1 MHSEKN
7 TRSHGPTLRFF
18 CGILLVTAF
27 SAASICAQTVV
38 GRISGTVRDASGAV
52 VPNTTV
58 TATNTATNLSR
69 SGITDGDGFYTVTNL
84 PAGTY
89 TVTAEQTNFKRAVQE
104 GVSVTADARL
114 TIDMALEAGQV
125 SEMVQVTTTAGET
138 VNTTSGEVARVIDRQ
153 QVQNLA
159 LNGRNY
165 IQLLS
170 LVPGVALTTDDALEL
185 TTSLATNN
193 QSING
198 NRGQT
203 NNVTIDGGINLQ
215 SGSNASQINN
225 LGIDFIQE
233 VKIQTANFSAEYGRN
248 SGAQVSLVTRSGGN
262 TVHGSAFEFVRND
275 KLDARPFFAP
285 IRPALR
291 FNNFG
296 YSVGGPI
303 IKDKFFFFGGQEWK
317 YIRRLSNAQRRT
329 VPSLAELG
337 GNFSFRLRGPDG
349 VVGTADDGVLRDPNF
364 AANTCVAPVFTN
376 GVITTP
382 ANRAGCFGGTTVALR
397 NIIPTARI
405 TPDGLAIANVFRTS
419 IGLATAFT
427 NSPIGNNV
435 TFQQPNPLDYREDL
449 VRLDYRFNSKH
460 SVYGRYI
467 HDKNI
472 LIDPFGTFITTQ
484 LPTIPSN
491 RMRPGTSI
499 QISHT
504 WLVTPAFI
512 NEAKLT
518 GAWVAQRIPPAGD
531 LWKRETYGFQFQ
543 QLFTGGGRFENSI
556 PDTTIAGFAS
566 FFGAARSLVSP
577 TTDIT
582 ASDTITYV
590 RGNHT
595 FKTGVT
601 VTRNRIDQNARTTYA
616 GNVDFS
622 TGGNTRT
629 TNNSF
634 ADALLGNFRTYSEQA
649 LDPVGFFRFSQYEAF
664 LADSWRVSPRL
675 SLELGV
681 RLQYGVPIYTQAN
694 NLANFD
700 PALYNPANA
709 VTIFATG
716 ANAGNI
722 DTTRGGNRFNGLI
735 RAGMG
740 VPAEELGR
748 VSGGNSATVLAV
760 PSGAPRG
767 LYAANQYLMPRI
779 GFAFTPFNDNKTAIR
794 GGFGMYYDR
803 VEGNLVFPSLSNPP
817 YAPSAQFTNAN
828 LSNISGGTSA
838 VTPWAQINAIDPHL
852 DTPYTMSYSLSV
864 QRELPFGIF
873 AEAAYVA
880 NLGRHLIRQP
890 DINQPTFEALRAN
903 LPPGGPNVNVN
914 ALRPFK
920 GYTAIRMRLSDATSN
935 YHALQLYAAK
945 RKGDILATLSYT
957 WSKVLTDASG
967 FNDNP
972 EDPFN
977 RKFNYGP
984 ATFDRRHVFAAT
996 YTYTLKMFS
1005 RTTGFAKA
1013 VLDGYEISGVTRFQS
1028 GPYLTVTATSAGT
1041 ASALGNRRADC
1052 LGGDGLFPNGDRGP
1066 NNWADRA
1073 AFAAAPESRRGT
1085 CGAGTLL
1092 GPGSQ
1097 TWDFSLRRRVRLN
1110 ERFKLQLQADIFNAF
1125 NRANFRDLD
1134 SNLNNASFGTVASTG
1149 PPRNVQFGLKLTF

>member
-7 TRSHGPTLRFF
+7 TWSHGPTLRFF

-58 TATNTATNLSR
+58 TATNTATNLAR

-89 TVTAEQTNFKRAVQE
+89 TVSAEQTNFKKAVQE

-114 TIDMALEAGQV
+114 TIDIALEAGQV
-125 SEMVQVTTTAGET
+125 SEMVQVTSTTGET
-138 VNTTSGEVARVIDRQ
+138 VNTTSGEVARVIDKQ
-153 QVQNLA
+153 QVQSLA

-170 LVPGVALTTDDALEL
+170 FVPGVALTTDDQLEL
-185 TTSLATNN
+185 TTSLATGN

-203 NNVTIDGGINLQ
+203 SNVTIDGGFNLQ

-248 SGAQVSLVTRSGGN
+248 SGAQVSLVSRSGGN
-262 TVHGSAFEFVRND
+262 DFHGSAFEFVRND
-275 KLDARPFFAP
+275 KLDARSFFAP
-285 IRPALR
+285 VRPTLR
-291 FNNFG
+291 FNDFG
-296 YSVGGPI
+296 YSLGGPI
-303 IKDKFFFFGGQEWK
+303 IKNKLFFFGGQEWK
-317 YIRRLSNAQRRT
+317 YIRRLSSAQRRT
-329 VPSLAELG
+329 APSLAELNG
-337 GNFSFRLRGPDG
+337 DFSFRLRGADG
-349 VVGTADDGVLRDPNF
+349 IVGTADDGLLKDPSS
-364 AANTCVAPVFTN
+364 TLPC
-376 GVITTP
+376 TT
-382 ANRAGCFGGTTVALR
+382 ANRAGCFGGTNVALR
-397 NIIPTARI
+397 NIIPANRI
-405 TPDGLAIANVFRTS
+405 TPDGLAIANVFRTA
-419 IGLATAFT
+419 IGLAASYT
-427 NSPIGNNV
+427 NSPVANNV

-449 VRLDYRFNSKH
+449 VRIDYRFNSKH
-460 SVYGRYI
+460 SLYGRYI
-467 HDKNI
+467 HDKNV

-491 RMRPGTSI
+491 RLRPGTSI

-504 WLVTPAFI
+504 WLVTSKFI
-512 NEAKLT
+512 NEAKMT
-518 GAWVAQRIPPAGD
+518 GAWVAQRIPPSGD

-556 PDTTIAGFAS
+556 PDTTISGFAS
-566 FFGAARSLVSP
+566 FFGAARSLLSP

-582 ASDTITYV
+582 GSDTMTYV

-595 FKTGVT
+595 FKTGAT
-601 VTRNRIDQNARTTYA
+601 ITRNRIDQNARTTYA
-616 GNVDFS
+616 GQVDFN

-629 TNNSF
+629 SNNSF

-722 DTTRGGNRFNGLI
+722 DTSRGGNRFNGLI

-748 VSGGNSATVLAV
+748 VPGGDSATVLAV
-760 PSGAPRG
+760 PTGAARG
-767 LYAANQYLMPRI
+767 LYAANQYLMPRV

-817 YAPSAQFTNAN
+817 YALSAQFTNAN

-935 YHALQLYAAK
+935 YHAMQLYAAK
-945 RKGDILATLSYT
+945 RKGDVLATVAYT

-984 ATFDRRHVFAAT
+984 ATFDRRHIFAAT
-996 YTYTLKMFS
+996 YTYTVKMFS
-1005 RTTGFAKA
+1005 HTTGFAKA
-1013 VLDGYEISGVTRFQS
+1013 LLDGYEISGVTRLQS
-1028 GPYLTVTATSAGT
+1028 GPYSTVTGT
-1041 ASALGNRRADC
+1041 GNSVFGSRRADC
-1052 LGGDGLFPNGDRGP
+1052 LGGDGLFPNGERSP
-1066 NNWADRA
+1066 NAWADRT
-1073 AFAAAPESRRGT
+1073 AFAVAPDTRRGT
-1085 CGAGTLL
+1085 CGPGTLL

-1097 TWDFSLRRRVRLN
+1097 TWDFSLRRRIALN
-1110 ERFKLQLQADIFNAF
+1110 ERFKLQFQADIFNAF

-1134 SNLNNASFGTVASTG
+1134 SNIGTLTTPNAAFGTLGTTG
-1149 PPRNVQFGLKLTF
+1149 PARNIQFGLKLTF

>member
-7 TRSHGPTLRFF
+7 TRSHGSSLRLF
-18 CGILLVTAF
+18 CGILLVMAC
-27 SAASICAQTVV
+27 SAASICAQTIV
-38 GRISGTVRDASGAV
+38 GRISGTVTDASGAV

-58 TATNTATNLSR
+58 TATNTATNLAR
-69 SGITDGDGFYTVTNL
+69 SSIADGNGFYTLTNL

-104 GVSVTADARL
+104 GISVSADAKL
-114 TIDMALEAGQV
+114 TVDMTLEAGQV
-125 SEMVQVTTTAGET
+125 SEMVQVATTAGET
-138 VNTTSGEVARVIDRQ
+138 VNTTSGEVSRVIDRQ

-170 LVPGVALTTDDALEL
+170 LVPGVALTTDDQLEL
-185 TTSLATNN
+185 TTSLATGN

-248 SGAQVSLVTRSGGN
+248 SGAQVSLVSRSGGN
-262 TVHGSAFEFVRND
+262 SFHGSAFEFIRND
-275 KLDARPFFAP
+275 KLDARSFFAP
-285 IRPALR
+285 IRPTLR

-296 YSVGGPI
+296 YSFGGPI

-329 VPSLAELG
+329 VPSLAELN
-337 GNFSFRLRGPDG
+337 GNFSFRLRGADG
-349 VVGTADDGVLRDPNF
+349 IVGTADDGLLKDPSS
-364 AANTCVAPVFTN
+364 TLPC
-376 GVITTP
+376 TT
-382 ANRAGCFGGTTVALR
+382 ANRAGCFGGTNVALR
-397 NIIPTARI
+397 NIIPTNRI
-405 TPDGLAIANVFRTS
+405 TPDGLAIANVFRTA
-419 IGLATAFT
+419 IGLSTGFT
-427 NSPIGNNV
+427 NSPIANNV

-467 HDKNI
+467 HDKNV

-491 RMRPGTSI
+491 RLRPGTSI
-499 QISHT
+499 QVSHT

-556 PDTTIAGFAS
+556 PDTTISGFAS
-566 FFGAARSLVSP
+566 FFGAARSLLSP

-582 ASDTITYV
+582 GSDTLTYV

-595 FKTGVT
+595 FKTGAT

-616 GNVDFS
+616 GQVDFN

-629 TNNSF
+629 SNNSF

-649 LDPVGFFRFSQYEAF
+649 VDPLGFFRFSQYEAF
-664 LADSWRVSPRL
+664 LADSWRVSPKL
-675 SLELGV
+675 SLELGA
-681 RLQYGVPIYTQAN
+681 RFQYGVPIYTQAN

-700 PALYNPANA
+700 PSLYNPTLA
-709 VTIFATG
+709 VTIFGTG
-716 ANAGNI
+716 AQAGNI
-722 DTTRGGNRFNGLI
+722 DTSRGGNRFNGLI
-735 RAGMG
+735 RAGNG
-740 VPAEELGR
+740 VPPEELGR
-748 VSGGNSATVLAV
+748 VPGGDSAAVLAV
-760 PSGAPRG
+760 PTGAPRG
-767 LYAANQYLMPRI
+767 LYSPHQYLMPRV
-779 GFAFTPFNDNKTAIR
+779 GFAFTPFDDNKTAIR

-803 VEGNLVFPSLSNPP
+803 VEGNLIFPSLSNPP

-828 LSNISGGTSA
+828 LSNITGGTSA
-838 VTPWAQINAIDPHL
+838 VTPFAQINAINPHL
-852 DTPYTMSYSLSV
+852 DTPYTMSYSLSL

-890 DINQPTFEALRAN
+890 DINQPSFEALRAN
-903 LPPGGPNVNVN
+903 LPPGGPNVNIN

-920 GYTAIRMRLSDATSN
+920 GYTAIRMRLSDSTSN
-935 YHALQLYAAK
+935 YHGMQLYAAK
-945 RKGDILATLSYT
+945 RQGDILATVAYT

-984 ATFDRRHVFAAT
+984 ATFDRRHIFAAT
-996 YTYTLKMFS
+996 YTYTVKMFS

-1013 VLDGYEISGVTRFQS
+1013 ILDGYEISGVTRFQS

-1052 LGGDGLFPNGDRGP
+1052 LGGDGLIPNGERGP
-1066 NNWADRA
+1066 NNWADRT

-1085 CGAGTLL
+1085 CGVGTLL

-1097 TWDFSLRRRVRLN
+1097 SWDFSLRRRVALN
-1110 ERFKLQLQADIFNAF
+1110 ERFKLQLQADLFNAF
-1125 NRANFRDLD
+1125 NRANFRDLEN
-1134 SNLNNASFGTVASTG
+1134 NLSAAGFGTVGSTG
-1149 PPRNVQFGLKLTF
+1149 PPRNIQFGLKLTF